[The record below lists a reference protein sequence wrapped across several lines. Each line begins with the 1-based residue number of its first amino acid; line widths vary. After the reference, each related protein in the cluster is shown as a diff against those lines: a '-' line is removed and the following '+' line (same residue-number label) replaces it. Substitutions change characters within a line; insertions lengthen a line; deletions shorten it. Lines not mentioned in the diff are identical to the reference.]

1 MVSRQWRELVASA
14 KEYLVASTL
23 EVERRKLVQEQP
35 DNVKRSLELA
45 AYFTHCNLLP
55 QHRIIA
61 LRNGM
66 QVAIKA
72 KNTAT
77 AARFARRLVELNPD
91 KGVVAKVRLTQI
103 TLRKPHEVDVLC
115 RRKRRLRQATGIPE
129 TLSSFHTTSSQSS
142 RCVGRR

>member
-1 MVSRQWRELVASA
+1 LASHQWSELIANA
-14 KEYLVASTL
+14 KEYLLASTL

-45 AYFTHCNLLP
+45 AYFTHCKLLP

-61 LRNGM
+61 LRNGV
-66 QVAIKA
+66 QVATKA

-91 KGVVAKVRLTQI
+91 KAIIAKVRAL
-103 TLRKPHEVDVLC
+103 KHPM
-115 RRKRRLRQATGIPE
+115 RLA
-129 TLSSFHTTSSQSS
+129 
-142 RCVGRR
+142 